1 MPIINPKMIKTALQR
16 LGDLKRKETQYEK
29 PAAAGPKRKS
39 SAMTPENV
47 SASEVVNTSI
57 LKANINI
64 TVIHKGI

>member
-1 MPIINPKMIKTALQR
+1 MINTALHR
-16 LGDLKRKETQYEK
+16 LGDLKRKETQYEN

-39 SAMTPENV
+39 NAITPENV
-47 SASEVVNTSI
+47 SASDVVNTSI